1 MSLLSGLRGGSD
13 VGFDGYG
20 TFVPEHVPDPGPFLS
35 ETAVL
40 TGSDHAAFHRL
51 TMDLFD
57 ERGVYDMTFGYNLAR
72 LNLDHRH
79 PDAGF
84 RYGRETDDG
93 RVLRAEFTPTTEFCP
108 QSDTLTVGAF
118 RAWNGLSD
126 RHEYDLVR
134 VRVSAQH
141 HQSADINDRLQR
153 LEAEYRRTGELRA
166 DDGADSSG
174 DDVPF

>member
-1 MSLLSGLRGGSD
+1 MSFLSGLRGGSD
-13 VGFDGYG
+13 VGFDSYD
-20 TFVPEHVPDPGPFLS
+20 TLVPEHNPDPGPFLS
-35 ETAVL
+35 EASAL

-84 RYGRETDDG
+84 RYARDPDDSS
-93 RVLRAEFTPTTEFCP
+93 VLRAEFTPTTEFCP

-118 RAWNGLSD
+118 RAWNGLTD
-126 RHEYDLVR
+126 RHEYDVVR
-134 VRVSAQH
+134 VRVDPMH
-141 HQSADINDRLQR
+141 HQSTRINDKLQR
-153 LEAEYRRTGELRA
+153 LEAQFRQTGDLQTDDE
-166 DDGADSSG
+166 DGASDDS
-174 DDVPF
+174 VPF

>member
-13 VGFDGYG
+13 VGFDSYG
-20 TFVPEHVPDPGPFLS
+20 AFVREHIPDPGPFLS

-40 TGSDHAAFHRL
+40 TGTDHAAFHRL
-51 TMDLFD
+51 TMALFE

-79 PDAGF
+79 SDAGF
-84 RYGRETDDG
+84 RYGRDPDDSS
-93 RVLRAEFTPTTEFCP
+93 VLRAEFTPTTEFCP
-108 QSDTLTVGAF
+108 QSNTLTVGAF

-134 VRVSAQH
+134 VRVSPGH
-141 HQSADINDRLQR
+141 HQSTEINDKLQR
-153 LEAEYRRTGELRA
+153 LETRYRQTGELQA
-166 DDGADSSG
+166 GGEDESSG
-174 DDVPF
+174 ESVPF